1 MQVWNAFR
9 RDSMKNIWKKNQ
21 VIIMALVIMIAVA
34 GYLNFTEDK
43 LGKNEEENQNYV
55 ETAVLD
61 TEKQEWILGEGD
73 SENKT
78 DMKGTVTP
86 GTTEKTAAFATPDA
100 TEKTA
105 AAATPDTTAATSGMT
120 EKTADNQEVADI
132 SAEDMGEDV
141 GAVGNEDFTAAAE
154 NDNTG
159 EAVLV
164 NQTIGADFFQTQ
176 KMSRE
181 QTRAKNKET
190 LLEIINN
197 KNCTEEQRE
206 KAAKQVQEM
215 IDAAERESAAELLL
229 EAKGFSNSIVT
240 MVDGSVDVVVEAD
253 NLTMQ
258 EMAQIEDIVKRK
270 TGVDVKNIVISPV
283 AVTEK

>member
-1 MQVWNAFR
+1 
-9 RDSMKNIWKKNQ
+9 MKNIWKKNQ

-43 LGKNEEENQNYV
+43 LGKGEEESQTSV

-61 TEKQEWILGEGD
+61 TEKTEWTLGETE

-78 DMKGTVTP
+78 DTAMTATP
-86 GTTEKTAAFATPDA
+86 STTETAAG
-100 TEKTA
+100 TA
-105 AAATPDTTAATSGMT
+105 
-120 EKTADNQEVADI
+120 EQTADSRETADI
-132 SAEDMGEDV
+132 SAEDMGEDS
-141 GAVGNEDFTAAAE
+141 GAVMNETTGTIAE

-176 KMSRE
+176 KLSRE

-197 KNCTEEQRE
+197 KNCTEAQKE

-215 IDAAERESAAELLL
+215 IDTAERESAAELLL
-229 EAKGFSNSIVT
+229 EAKGFSNAIVT

>member
-1 MQVWNAFR
+1 
-9 RDSMKNIWKKNQ
+9 MKNIWKKNQ

-43 LGKNEEENQNYV
+43 LGKNEEDNQNYV

-61 TEKQEWILGEGD
+61 TEKQEWTLGEGD
-73 SENKT
+73 NEDKT
-78 DMKGTVTP
+78 DMKGTATP
-86 GTTEKTAAFATPDA
+86 GATEQPAAFATPDA

-105 AAATPDTTAATSGMT
+105 AAATPNTTAATSGMT
-120 EKTADNQEVADI
+120 EKTEDNQEVADI

-197 KNCTEEQRE
+197 ENCTEEQRE

>member
-1 MQVWNAFR
+1 
-9 RDSMKNIWKKNQ
+9 MKNIWKKNQ

-34 GYLNFTEDK
+34 GYLNFTDDK
-43 LGKNEEENQNYV
+43 LGKSEETDGTSV

-61 TEKQEWILGEGD
+61 TEKTEWTLGED
-73 SENKT
+73 NSKSTT
-78 DMKGTVTP
+78 DTAVT
-86 GTTEKTAAFATPDA
+86 ATPA
-100 TEKTA
+100 PTKEV
-105 AAATPDTTAATSGMT
+105 
-120 EKTADNQEVADI
+120 ADDRELADI
-132 SAEDMGEDV
+132 SAEDTGEDSNV
-141 GAVGNEDFTAAAE
+141 VAE

-176 KMSRE
+176 KLSRE

-197 KNCTEEQRE
+197 KNCTEQQKE
-206 KAAKQVQEM
+206 KATKQMQEM
-215 IDAAERESAAELLL
+215 IDASERESAAELLL
-229 EAKGFSNSIVT
+229 EAKGFSNSLVT
-240 MVDGSVDVVVEAD
+240 MVDGSVDVVVEAE

-270 TGVDVKNIVISPV
+270 TGVEVKNIVISPV
-283 AVTEK
+283 AVKEK

>member
-1 MQVWNAFR
+1 
-9 RDSMKNIWKKNQ
+9 MKNIWKKNQ

-34 GYLNFTEDK
+34 GYLNYTEDK
-43 LGKNEEENQNYV
+43 LGKNEEDNQNYV

-61 TEKQEWILGEGD
+61 TEKQEWTLGEGD
-73 SENKT
+73 NEDKT
-78 DMKGTVTP
+78 DMKGTATS
-86 GTTEKTAAFATPDA
+86 GATEKTAAFATPDA

-105 AAATPDTTAATSGMT
+105 AGTTPDTTAATSGMT

-132 SAEDMGEDV
+132 SAEDLGEDV

-197 KNCTEEQRE
+197 ENCTEEQKE

>member
-1 MQVWNAFR
+1 
-9 RDSMKNIWKKNQ
+9 MKNIWKKNQ

-132 SAEDMGEDV
+132 SAEDMGED
-141 GAVGNEDFTAAAE
+141 FTAATE

>member
-1 MQVWNAFR
+1 
-9 RDSMKNIWKKNQ
+9 MKNIWKKNQ

-61 TEKQEWILGEGD
+61 TEKTEWTLGEGD
-73 SENKT
+73 SENKKDTAGT
-78 DMKGTVTP
+78 DTP
-86 GTTEKTAAFATPDA
+86 DATEKTAAFATPDA

-105 AAATPDTTAATSGMT
+105 AGTTPDTTATTSSVT

-215 IDAAERESAAELLL
+215 VDAAERESAAELLL